1 MASGSGFGTSV
12 EVMQKAA
19 SQIRQTSDEINGE
32 LRSLLSMLEP
42 LASQWRG
49 DAATAFQQLI
59 DRWQQDATKLT
70 QALGGIAD
78 AMSSSSSN
86 YSSSEETNRSQ
97 IANIMSGLG

>member
-1 MASGSGFGTSV
+1 MAGGYGTDV
-12 EVMQKAA
+12 AVMQKAA

-32 LRSLLSMLEP
+32 LRSLLALLEP

-49 DAATAFQQLI
+49 EAATAFQQLI
-59 DRWQQDATKLT
+59 ERWQQDANKLT

-78 AMSSSSSN
+78 GMSSSSSS
-86 YSSSEETNRSQ
+86 YSSSEEANRSQ